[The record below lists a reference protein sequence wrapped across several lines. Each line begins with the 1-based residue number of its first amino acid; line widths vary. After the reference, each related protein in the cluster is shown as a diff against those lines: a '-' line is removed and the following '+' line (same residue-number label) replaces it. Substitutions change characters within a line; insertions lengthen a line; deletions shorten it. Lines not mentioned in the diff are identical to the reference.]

1 MQDRLAA
8 IVASSNDPIIGKDL
22 DGIVE
27 SWNHAAELLYG
38 YSAAEAIGRHISF
51 LVPPDRRDEMPAI
64 LDSIKRGSVSRI
76 TRPSDNQR
84 REAPGRVP
92 VGIPRLRGAASI
104 ARDNTEHKR
113 LEELSRLY
121 TKRLELIHEMDQK
134 ILQHASGRECAQFV
148 VRQLVPM
155 ARLSRVT
162 ITVIDF
168 DARIAHGIVSYAKD
182 EFNDGI
188 DYPLDP
194 LITPQMTENLQRGI
208 ASILDVSALQQ
219 VPDWKGCAGLNR
231 AMYASSRCAY
241 GTS

>member
-1 MQDRLAA
+1 M
-8 IVASSNDPIIGKDL
+8 
-22 DGIVE
+22 
-27 SWNHAAELLYG
+27 
-38 YSAAEAIGRHISF
+38 F
-51 LVPPDRRDEMPAI
+51 L
-64 LDSIKRGSVSRI
+64 SVSPAYEEGRI
-76 TRPSDNQR
+76 
-84 REAPGRVP
+84 V
-92 VGIPRLRGAASI
+92 GAASI

-188 DYPLDP
+188 DY
-194 LITPQMTENLQRGI
+194 R
-208 ASILDVSALQQ
+208 SI
-219 VPDWKGCAGLNR
+219 R
-231 AMYASSRCAY
+231 
-241 GTS
+241 

>member
-1 MQDRLAA
+1 M
-8 IVASSNDPIIGKDL
+8 
-22 DGIVE
+22 
-27 SWNHAAELLYG
+27 
-38 YSAAEAIGRHISF
+38 F
-51 LVPPDRRDEMPAI
+51 L
-64 LDSIKRGSVSRI
+64 SVSPAYEEGRI
-76 TRPSDNQR
+76 
-84 REAPGRVP
+84 V
-92 VGIPRLRGAASI
+92 GAASI

-168 DARIAHGIVSYAKD
+168 DARIAHGIVSYAKG

-194 LITPQMTENLQRGI
+194 LITPQMTENLRRGI

-219 VPDWKGCAGLNR
+219 VSGLERLRGLNR

>member
-1 MQDRLAA
+1 M
-8 IVASSNDPIIGKDL
+8 
-22 DGIVE
+22 
-27 SWNHAAELLYG
+27 
-38 YSAAEAIGRHISF
+38 F
-51 LVPPDRRDEMPAI
+51 L
-64 LDSIKRGSVSRI
+64 SVSPAYEEGRI
-76 TRPSDNQR
+76 
-84 REAPGRVP
+84 V
-92 VGIPRLRGAASI
+92 GAASI

-168 DARIAHGIVSYAKD
+168 DARIAHGIVSYAKG
-182 EFNDGI
+182 EFNDGV

-194 LITPQMTENLQRGI
+194 LITPHNDRESSARNSIDPRRLRLAASLRIGKAARG
-208 ASILDVSALQQ
+208 
-219 VPDWKGCAGLNR
+219 
-231 AMYASSRCAY
+231 
-241 GTS
+241 